1 MTSTILSFI
10 SEGST
15 LILGMFPTAICIR
28 MYVAT
33 VYAYVRTYVHTYVHV
48 SYVRMYVRIRSR
60 MYLMYVRTYTY
71 TYVRTYVRTYVHA
84 YVRSL
89 SYVCVPENG
98 HDNDPAQYMITG
110 QLAATCR
117 TCIINVYHYISYV

>member
-1 MTSTILSFI
+1 M
-10 SEGST
+10 
-15 LILGMFPTAICIR
+15 R
-28 MYVAT
+28 
-33 VYAYVRTYVHTYVHV
+33 
-48 SYVRMYVRIRSR
+48 
-60 MYLMYVRTYTY
+60 MYVRTYIRTY
-71 TYVRTYVRTYVHA
+71 MYHTCVCTYVYVVVCILCMCARIRMYVRTYVHA